1 MSALV
6 QGITLGLAMIV
17 PIGAQN
23 AFVLNQGIHRQ
34 HHLMVA
40 LICILCDIALISFGV
55 FGSGLVIDQ
64 WPWLLQLITG
74 GGILFLAVY
83 GSLSLRSAWQSGAV
97 SESAELEHSL
107 TDVRSRHHVG
117 RWTVVG
123 ATLAVTLLNPHVYL
137 DTVVILGSVGNQ
149 LLGHERGWFALGC
162 LLASCMWFMGLSL
175 GAARFSPVLRK
186 PKIKRAIDFMVGVIM
201 WVLAGQLGVQFVISY

>member
-40 LICILCDIALISFGV
+40 LICILCDIALIAFGV
-55 FGSGLVIDQ
+55 FGSGVVIKQ
-64 WPWLLQLITG
+64 WPWLLQFVTA

-83 GSLSLRSAWQSGAV
+83 GSLSLRSAWQSRG
-97 SESAELEHSL
+97 ESACAEIEP
-107 TDVRSRHHVG
+107 TVNDVRPRHHVG
-117 RWTVVG
+117 RWAVIG

-137 DTVVILGSVGNQ
+137 DTVVILGSIGNQ
-149 LLGHERGWFALGC
+149 LLGHERWWFALGC
-162 LLASCMWFMGLSL
+162 LLASCMWFTGLSL

-186 PKIKRAIDFMVGVIM
+186 PKIKQSIDFMVGVIM
-201 WVLAGQLGVQFVISY
+201 WLLAGQLSVQLLAS